1 MAEQGEKDPEYP
13 EYREYQRLEDCEEDS
28 PPGEDEEELLLHVTE
43 GPTDSWHH
51 IKDLDSFFTKI
62 YHFHQRNGFACVVLS
77 DVLELVQFLFVV
89 TFSTFLLC
97 CVDYDVL
104 FATRALNQ
112 SHVPEHTKVTLP
124 DAVLPAPQCA
134 RRLRGSGW
142 LLFLLVLAGM
152 VWLCRL
158 VTALRRLVGYWEIRS
173 FYIRALGI
181 PADELCNHSWQSVQA
196 RLLALQRRQPLCVPR
211 RELTELDIHHRI
223 LRFRNYTVAMVNKSL
238 LPVRFHLPLLGPVVF
253 LTRGLQFNLE
263 LLLFRGPAALFQ
275 NTWSLRPQVKR
286 AGARRALARGLARA
300 AVLLGVANLALCPC
314 VLGWRLL
321 LAFFSYA
328 EGLKRAP
335 GSLGARRWSL
345 YARHYLRHFN
355 ELGHELQARLSR
367 GHAPATKYMDSFSSP
382 LLAVLARHVGFFAGS
397 VLAVL
402 IVLTVYDEDVLTVQ
416 HILTAI
422 TLLGLVVT
430 VARSFIPDEHSV
442 WCPEQLLQRVLAHV
456 HYLPEHW
463 QGRAGRAETRAEM
476 AQLFQYKAVFILEEL
491 LSPLVTPLI
500 LIFAFPPRAL
510 DIVDFFRNF
519 TVEVAG
525 VGDICS
531 FAQLD
536 VRHHGNP
543 QWLSGGHTEAPP
555 ERQAEH
561 GKTELSLMRF
571 ALSNPRWRPPPP
583 ARRFLG
589 HLHAQVTRDAA
600 TAPPARPLLAEGP
613 LPASLLS
620 EDSAL
625 APEGLVASVLMAS
638 GLVARD
644 PRFGQPC
651 STASATASLL
661 ASLRTPLGTPPGT
674 PLPGQGRGAPD
685 SPGEHLSPEERP
697 ALSESRLRSLSR
709 SALLAEVASAEMS
722 LHAIY
727 LHQLHQQQQQPQGP
741 GPQPAGGWVT
751 TGTPKPLFVTTGS
764 AARASQLREMPLGGW
779 AEEEEEEEE
788 EETMTMT

>member
-1 MAEQGEKDPEYP
+1 MVPSKSLGSLPRVLGPVLPCGGLSPCPKVRGSALPQRGGGSSPSPGRGLQGVERPPGLRTPSGQVMAELGEEDRDCR
-13 EYREYQRLEDCEEDS
+13 EYRRLEDCEEDS
-28 PPGEDEEELLLHVTE
+28 PLGEEEEEQLLLHVTE

-62 YHFHQRNGFACVVLS
+62 YQFHQRNGFACVLLS
-77 DVLELVQFLFVV
+77 DVLELLQFLFVV

-104 FATRALNQ
+104 FATRPLNH
-112 SHVPEHTKVTLP
+112 SHVPERAKVTLP

-142 LLFLLVLAGM
+142 LLFLLVLAGA

-181 PADELCNHSWQSVQA
+181 PAEELCNHSWQSVQA

-211 RELTELDIHHRI
+211 RELTEL
-223 LRFRNYTVAMVNKSL
+223 
-238 LPVRFHLPLLGPVVF
+238 
-253 LTRGLQFNLE
+253 
-263 LLLFRGPAALFQ
+263 
-275 NTWSLRPQVKR
+275 
-286 AGARRALARGLARA
+286 ARA
-300 AVLLGVANLALCPC
+300 AVLLGAANLALCPC

-355 ELGHELQARLSR
+355 ELGHELRARLGR

-430 VARSFIPDEHSV
+430 VARSFIPDEHAV

-543 QWLSGGHTEAPP
+543 QWLSEGHTEAPP

-583 ARRFLG
+583 ARPPPARRFLG
-589 HLHAQVTRDAA
+589 HLQAQVTRDAA
-600 TAPPARPLLAEGP
+600 TAPAPRHLLPEGP
-613 LPASLLS
+613 LAASLLS
-620 EDSAL
+620 EGSAL
-625 APEGLVASVLMAS
+625 APEALVTSVLA
-638 GLVARD
+638 ARD

-651 STASATASLL
+651 GTASATASLL
-661 ASLRTPLGTPPGT
+661 ASLRTPLGTPPC
-674 PLPGQGRGAPD
+674 GAPD
-685 SPGEHLSPEERP
+685 SPAEHPEDRP

-727 LHQLHQQQQQPQGP
+727 LHQLHQQQQQQPQGP
-741 GPQPAGGWVT
+741 GPQPAGA
-751 TGTPKPLFVTTGS
+751 PKHPFVTTGS

-788 EETMTMT
+788 ETMT

>member
-1 MAEQGEKDPEYP
+1 MAAAGAHAARQVMEQGEEHREHR
-13 EYREYQRLEDCEEDS
+13 EYRRLEECEEDS
-28 PPGEDEEELLLHVTE
+28 PPGEEEEEQLLLHVTE

-62 YHFHQRNGFACVVLS
+62 YQFHQRNGFACVLLS
-77 DVLELVQFLFVV
+77 DVLELLQFLFVV

-104 FATRALNQ
+104 FATRPLNH
-112 SHVPEHTKVTLP
+112 SHVPERAKVTLP

-142 LLFLLVLAGM
+142 LLFLLVLAGA

-181 PADELCNHSWQSVQA
+181 PAVRGRGRGRA
-196 RLLALQRRQPLCVPR
+196 VGAPQPLCVPR

-223 LRFRNYTVAMVNKSL
+223 LRFRNYTVAMVNK
-238 LPVRFHLPLLGPVVF
+238 
-253 LTRGLQFNLE
+253 
-263 LLLFRGPAALFQ
+263 
-275 NTWSLRPQVKR
+275 
-286 AGARRALARGLARA
+286 
-300 AVLLGVANLALCPC
+300 
-314 VLGWRLL
+314 
-321 LAFFSYA
+321 SYA

-355 ELGHELQARLSR
+355 ELGHELRARLGR

-430 VARSFIPDEHSV
+430 VARSFIPDEHAV

-476 AQLFQYKAVFILEEL
+476 AQLFQYKAVGAAPRPT
-491 LSPLVTPLI
+491 SP
-500 LIFAFPPRAL
+500 
-510 DIVDFFRNF
+510 
-519 TVEVAG
+519 G
-525 VGDICS
+525 
-531 FAQLD
+531 
-536 VRHHGNP
+536 
-543 QWLSGGHTEAPP
+543 
-555 ERQAEH
+555 
-561 GKTELSLMRF
+561 
-571 ALSNPRWRPPPP
+571 PPP
-583 ARRFLG
+583 
-589 HLHAQVTRDAA
+589 
-600 TAPPARPLLAEGP
+600 
-613 LPASLLS
+613 
-620 EDSAL
+620 L
-625 APEGLVASVLMAS
+625 APSSLQTQEPTDWELPILGLPS
-638 GLVARD
+638 
-644 PRFGQPC
+644 
-651 STASATASLL
+651 
-661 ASLRTPLGTPPGT
+661 PGT
-674 PLPGQGRGAPD
+674 PRIRIPSLDPSALGPPAPRAHCPGTPCPSPCPGTPQPQDPAGWELPVPGSHSLG
-685 SPGEHLSPEERP
+685 SPTLGPSCTE
-697 ALSESRLRSLSR
+697 ALHSRSLSR

-727 LHQLHQQQQQPQGP
+727 LHQLHQQQQQGP
-741 GPQPAGGWVT
+741 GPQPAGA
-751 TGTPKPLFVTTGS
+751 PRHPFVTTGS

-788 EETMTMT
+788 ETMT